1 MTLNVEPRHPGPAVP
16 TGATDPSAPSA
27 PSRGVSPVHQPG
39 AALHRRGTPLDF
51 LRRLL
56 RVRLAWFGLLV
67 LVAMLFLA
75 ATADFLTPYDP
86 DEQDYLSVLQ
96 PPSADHPFGTDEIGR
111 DVYSRVAFG
120 ARVSLEV
127 GLIAV
132 GIGLVAGALIGLISG
147 YTGGLVDELLMR
159 VMDGIWAFP
168 ALILALAMTAAL
180 GQGIVNTM
188 IAIGVVYTPAFARLT
203 RGQALSVRERDF
215 IAAARVAGARGWRIM
230 LRHVWPNITAPVIV
244 QASLLVATAM
254 ITEASL
260 SFLGLGVRPPTAS
273 WGSML
278 REGYQYLATAPWL
291 SLYPGLAIF
300 VAVLGLNL
308 LGDGLRHALDPRLR
322 DPRHG

>member
-1 MTLNVEPRHPGPAVP
+1 MGVEVTQPGGQTRGPGLA
-16 TGATDPSAPSA
+16 AAREAPSA
-27 PSRGVSPVHQPG
+27 PRPGPKASQRNSPLAFV
-39 AALHRRGTPLDF
+39 RRV
-51 LRRLL
+51 L

-67 LVAMLFLA
+67 LVVMLFLA

-96 PPSADHPFGTDEIGR
+96 APSGDHLFGTDEIGR

-120 ARVSLEV
+120 ARVSLQV
-127 GLIAV
+127 GLISV
-132 GIGLVAGALIGLISG
+132 SIGLIAGALIGVASG

-159 VMDGIWAFP
+159 IMDGLWAFP
-168 ALILALAMTAAL
+168 ALILALALTSAL

-188 IAIGVVYTPAFARLT
+188 IAIGVVYIPAFARLT

-215 IAAARVAGARGWRIM
+215 IAAARVSGAGQWRIM
-230 LRHVWPNITAPVIV
+230 LRHVWPNITAPIIV

-291 SLYPGLAIF
+291 SLYPGIAIF
-300 VAVLGLNL
+300 VAVLGCNL